1 MLIREL
7 VINSQAKQLPCVIKG
22 PGKLVEILEKSMQEI
37 TENPEKYF
45 INKRTGNLRE
55 QFTDVIKTSGLRK
68 YGVSV
73 GGIDSIEFS
82 FNFKPEKINGEV
94 VYTYSLESFYPV
106 EGSAVWEYNMK
117 LKTWVKKG

>member
-7 VINSQAKQLPCVIKG
+7 ITNGEVKQLPSVIKSTDG
-22 PGKLVEILEKSMQEI
+22 LVEILEKSMQEI
-37 TENPEKYF
+37 AENPEKYF
-45 INKRTGNLRE
+45 VNKRTGNLRE
-55 QFTDVIKTSGLRK
+55 QFTDVIKTSDLRK

-73 GGIDSIEFS
+73 EGIDSIKFS
-82 FNFKPEKINGEV
+82 FSFKPEKINGEV
-94 VYTYSLESFYPV
+94 VYTYSLESFYPG